1 MARIITTEELA
12 QRLQQDAAVQF
23 CNVLTDDYFTGEMLP
38 GSVRVPVDRVG
49 KHAATLGVP
58 KDAEIIVYCLGP
70 SCPQSSDA
78 ARKLTTLGYT
88 NVLAYEGGLEE
99 WKASG
104 REIVRVSDQK
114 VA

>member
-1 MARIITTEELA
+1 
-12 QRLQQDAAVQF
+12 
-23 CNVLTDDYFTGEMLP
+23 
-38 GSVRVPVDRVG
+38 VPVGPVV

-70 SCPQSSDA
+70 SCPQSGDA

-104 REIVRVSDQK
+104 REVARVSDQK

>member
-23 CNVLTDDYFTGEMLP
+23 WNVLTDDYFSGEMLP

-49 KHAATLGVP
+49 KHASTQKLP

-70 SCPQSSDA
+70 SCPQSGDA
-78 ARKLTTLGYT
+78 ARKLTTLGYA

-104 REIVRVSDQK
+104 REIVHVSDEK